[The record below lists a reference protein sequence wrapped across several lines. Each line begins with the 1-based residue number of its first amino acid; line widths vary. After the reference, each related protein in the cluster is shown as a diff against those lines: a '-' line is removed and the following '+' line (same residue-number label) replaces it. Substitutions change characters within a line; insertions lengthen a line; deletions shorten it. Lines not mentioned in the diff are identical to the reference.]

1 MSRSYVR
8 RAVPTAIVLAL
19 LIGAPAAL
27 AGGPGQWTVVTP
39 DASGGPDL
47 ARTGDG
53 RLHVVWTAGHPTD
66 EPNMNP
72 RDLFHR
78 SISPAGEAGPI
89 VKAVDNWEAMSPPG
103 LAAGPGNGD
112 LAAFFGG
119 AATIGTGTNSP
130 ITRVGSVDGG
140 SSWSAPTGAS
150 SEGTES
156 AVTATRLGS
165 VYWQAWGGSLHRGV
179 DPSVPPF
186 DVQRGLTPELGMDAD
201 SQINIDGD
209 AGANRVMTAWSVD
222 TTKNARGGVYTRA
235 FKPSGASAGGRMHMP
250 GTHGPAA
257 HFGGSIPLVSIPG
270 RGSYVAYA
278 TGASHREES
287 GDARIDTISVW
298 PVGAKRSVVVA
309 RPRFG
314 TANSV
319 SGNFAEGF
327 SLATTPD
334 RRLWVTWA
342 RLSHGVP
349 IIKARR
355 SSPNVRQWGATV
367 TVRTPKH
374 TELLDSLDSDGNPS
388 GAVDLVASMGS
399 ASDGLTSWHT
409 QVLPGLTVKTAGSIP
424 RGMRRIRVMVLD
436 AGAPVAGASVVISGG
451 ATGTTGKNGVA
462 RVGVGHLSRSVK
474 SVALTVTRP
483 GYSVGHRR
491 IAVR

>member
-1 MSRSYVR
+1 MSRSHVR
-8 RAVPTAIVLAL
+8 RAVPTAIVLASL
-19 LIGAPAAL
+19 VCAPAAL
-27 AGGPGQWTVVTP
+27 AGGPGDWTVVTP
-39 DASGGPDL
+39 GAPGAFDL

-53 RLHVVWTAGHPTD
+53 SLHIVWVAEHPTD
-66 EPNMNP
+66 VPNMTP
-72 RDLFHR
+72 KDLFHR

-89 VKAVDNWEAMSPPG
+89 VKAVDDWESMSPPG

-140 SSWSAPTGAS
+140 SSWSAPAGAS

-186 DVQRGLTPELGMDAD
+186 DVQRGLTPQLGMDAD

-209 AGANRVMTAWSVD
+209 ASANRVMTAWSVD
-222 TTKNARGGVYTRA
+222 TKSNARGGVYARA
-235 FKPSGASAGGRMHMP
+235 FKPSGAAAGGRMHMP
-250 GTHGPAA
+250 GTRGPAA
-257 HFGGSIPLVSIPG
+257 RFGGSIPLVSVPG

-278 TGASHREES
+278 TGASRREQS
-287 GDARIDTISVW
+287 GDAKIDTISVW
-298 PVGAKRSVVVA
+298 HVGAKRSVVVA
-309 RPRFG
+309 RPRFA
-314 TANSV
+314 TADPDH
-319 SGNFAEGF
+319 FAEGF
-327 SLATTPD
+327 SLATSPD

-349 IIKARR
+349 IILARR
-355 SSPNVRQWGATV
+355 SSPNVRQWGAAV

-374 TELLDSLDSDGNPS
+374 TDLLDSLDSDGNPS

-399 ASDGLTSWHT
+399 VSDGLTSWHT

-424 RGMRRIRVMVLD
+424 RGTRRIRVMVLD

-474 SVALTVTRP
+474 SVPLTVTRS
-483 GYSVGHRR
+483 GYSESHRR